1 MGKRLAV
8 KHLGAKRRLLG
19 EPAAY
24 LCRPK
29 SPSPATCAGDVQI
42 PIAMNTENRF
52 RMIGVLTLAALL
64 SYVVYGTT
72 STTDAVPTDGQE
84 QSISDNS

>member
-1 MGKRLAV
+1 
-8 KHLGAKRRLLG
+8 
-19 EPAAY
+19 
-24 LCRPK
+24 
-29 SPSPATCAGDVQI
+29 
-42 PIAMNTENRF
+42 MNTENRF

-84 QSISDNS
+84 QSIGENF